1 LACAN
6 KLLAEDNK
14 ALPETR
20 AYLAAETR
28 GSRQMP
34 LGVWAVAQR
43 QGAGSLILDENPA
56 FTGQPRCSAWSSAS
70 SSPMAATMMCFE
82 WTKQEG
88 LSRQTKKARPVWR
101 ERSSIGMAF
110 AALGLIVL
118 GALCVGA
125 WALALFAL
133 GALLV
138 APSIATL
145 VWFFASLFLVVF
157 FTSGV
162 QHYVNS

>member
-1 LACAN
+1 
-6 KLLAEDNK
+6 
-14 ALPETR
+14 
-20 AYLAAETR
+20 
-28 GSRQMP
+28 M
-34 LGVWAVAQR
+34 
-43 QGAGSLILDENPA
+43 
-56 FTGQPRCSAWSSAS
+56 
-70 SSPMAATMMCFE
+70 
-82 WTKQEG
+82 
-88 LSRQTKKARPVWR
+88 WR

-162 QHYVNS
+162 QHCVNS